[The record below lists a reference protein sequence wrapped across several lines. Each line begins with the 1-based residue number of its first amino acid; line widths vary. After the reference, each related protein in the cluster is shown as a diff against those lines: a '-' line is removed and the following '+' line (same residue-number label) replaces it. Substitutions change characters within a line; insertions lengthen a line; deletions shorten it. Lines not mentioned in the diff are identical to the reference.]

1 MIRTWIVLPIF
12 LFSLSAFATPE
23 ALNKR
28 FEFKRSEDG
37 TLESVRMK
45 FVTKNFSILPYIE
58 QIKDDIK
65 SEIKR
70 MRSKSFYQNELEE
83 FLAELES
90 DRPYDKSAAE
100 NVGLIR
106 DAIENLPNIKV
117 DESFNAVLSEG
128 VLKKFEW
135 DLKEALKMLDLAIVA
150 NPNDARFFYRK
161 NVTYQVVVKALEFA
175 KKRFDSV
182 PLLNLASFVIVQVH
196 DLVLEQRSFHQNML
210 LHYVQNYD
218 AQELGLKKSEVD
230 MILSSIYESRIG
242 AMNLPESNAAAS
254 NWSRYGVNKFF
265 TMLRSCNTKI
275 RRTSRM
281 YDAVNARYNFA
292 FVEVVEDGNKVVKNL
307 LNNGHSFSSKASTAY
322 DYSNPNKV
330 RRFRALL
337 NLGEFGLG
345 FLPIPGW
352 IKSNVESFIESF
364 YVEQRLTEG
373 ALIGYFESKGNNE
386 MATEIANQMANP
398 YLIFN

>member
-117 DESFNAVLSEG
+117 DESFNAVL
-128 VLKKFEW
+128 
-135 DLKEALKMLDLAIVA
+135 
-150 NPNDARFFYRK
+150 
-161 NVTYQVVVKALEFA
+161 Q
-175 KKRFDSV
+175 
-182 PLLNLASFVIVQVH
+182 
-196 DLVLEQRSFHQNML
+196 
-210 LHYVQNYD
+210 
-218 AQELGLKKSEVD
+218 
-230 MILSSIYESRIG
+230 
-242 AMNLPESNAAAS
+242 
-254 NWSRYGVNKFF
+254 
-265 TMLRSCNTKI
+265 
-275 RRTSRM
+275 
-281 YDAVNARYNFA
+281 
-292 FVEVVEDGNKVVKNL
+292 KV
-307 LNNGHSFSSKASTAY
+307 F
-322 DYSNPNKV
+322 
-330 RRFRALL
+330 
-337 NLGEFGLG
+337 
-345 FLPIPGW
+345 
-352 IKSNVESFIESF
+352 
-364 YVEQRLTEG
+364 
-373 ALIGYFESKGNNE
+373 
-386 MATEIANQMANP
+386 
-398 YLIFN
+398 

>member
-1 MIRTWIVLPIF
+1 MLRTWIVLPF
-12 LFSLSAFATPE
+12 MLFSLCALAAPE
-23 ALNKR
+23 GLSKR
-28 FEFKRSEDG
+28 FEFKRSDDG
-37 TLESVRMK
+37 RLESVRMK
-45 FVTKNFSILPYIE
+45 FVTKNFSIAPYIK
-58 QIKDDIK
+58 QIKEDIK

-70 MRSKSFYQNELEE
+70 MRSKSLYGSELDE
-83 FLAELES
+83 FLAQLES
-90 DRPYDKSAAE
+90 ERPFDKNASE
-100 NVGLIR
+100 NVGVIR
-106 DAIENLPNIKV
+106 DAIENLPNIRV
-117 DESFNAVLSEG
+117 DDSFEAVLSQG

-150 NPNDARFFYRK
+150 YPNDARFFYRK
-161 NVTYQVVVKALEFA
+161 NVTYQVVTKALEFA

-196 DLVLEQRSFHQNML
+196 DMVLEQRTFHQNML
-210 LHYVQNYD
+210 LHYIQNFKAD
-218 AQELGLKKSEVD
+218 ELGLSKEEVD
-230 MILSSIYESRIG
+230 MILSSIYESRIS

-254 NWSRYGVNKFF
+254 NWTRYGVNKFF
-265 TMLRSCNTKI
+265 TVLRSCNTKI
-275 RRTSRM
+275 RRTSRK
-281 YDAVNARYNFA
+281 YDSVNERYNFA
-292 FVEVVEDGNKVVKNL
+292 FVEVVEEGNRVVKNL

-337 NLGEFGLG
+337 NLGELGLG

-373 ALIGYFESKGNNE
+373 ALVGYFESNGDMK
-386 MATEIANQMANP
+386 MAKKITNQMSNP